1 MENQEEKKSFEQRLA
16 RLSEI
21 VTKIESSTLPLE
33 EALALFKEGT
43 ALSKELTKELAEAS
57 AQIEELVGEGE
68 N

>member
-1 MENQEEKKSFEQRLA
+1 MERKEEKKSFEQRLQ

-21 VTKIESSTLPLE
+21 VSKIEQSTLPLE

-43 ALSKELTKELAEAS
+43 VLSNELTKELEEAS
-57 AQIEELVGEGE
+57 AQIEELVGKGE

>member
-1 MENQEEKKSFEQRLA
+1 MERKEEKNSFEQRLQ

-21 VTKIESSTLPLE
+21 VSKIEQSTLPLE

-43 ALSKELTKELAEAS
+43 VLSNELTKELEEAS
-57 AQIEELVGEGE
+57 AQIEELVGKGE